1 MQAAKLQTNHL
12 TAPIGM
18 GTGPLFLSWQCTDG
32 MRQTERRMFRMA
44 FLLMARI
51 RVRSAMRAS
60 IPLFYEQSPFCSSF
74 SLELYIYKFISYTL
88 LYIEETEVLSLRNR
102 GFFW

>member
-1 MQAAKLQTNHL
+1 MHEYTLWGRYYNLEPLKL
-12 TAPIGM
+12 
-18 GTGPLFLSWQCTDG
+18 G

-60 IPLFYEQSPFCSSF
+60 IPLFYEQSAFCSSF

-88 LYIEETEVLSLRNR
+88 LYIEETEVLSLHNR

>member
-1 MQAAKLQTNHL
+1 MQATKLQTNHL

-32 MRQTERRMFRMA
+32 MRQTERHIFRMA

-74 SLELYIYKFISYTL
+74 SLELYIYNFISYTL
-88 LYIEETEVLSLRNR
+88 LYIEETEVLSLHNR

>member
-1 MQAAKLQTNHL
+1 MQATKLQTNYL

-18 GTGPLFLSWQCTDG
+18 GTGPLFLCWQCTDG
-32 MRQTERRMFRMA
+32 MRQTARRMFGIG
-44 FLLMARI
+44 FVLMARI

-60 IPLFYEQSPFCSSF
+60 IPLFYEQSAFCSSF

-88 LYIEETEVLSLRNR
+88 LYIEETEVLSLHNR